1 MNAAEMELLPE
12 GKNFRLAK
20 EDELPEILEFLSN
33 FLPDSLKVRFMRHAT
48 CSLVVNRL
56 YAKQA
61 ERMGLV

>member
-1 MNAAEMELLPE
+1 MNSAEMELLPE

-48 CSLVVNRL
+48 CSLVVT
-56 YAKQA
+56 
-61 ERMGLV
+61 VV